1 MSAPDADWAPLLARL
16 QSLLPPPL
24 PVLDW
29 QASAYRWRKQ
39 KNLLGEQGYLQPVL
53 HASRIRL
60 HDIQHVE

>member
-1 MSAPDADWAPLLARL
+1 MSAPDADWTPLLARL

-29 QASAYRWRKQ
+29 KASAYRWRKQ

-53 HASRIRL
+53 HASRIR
-60 HDIQHVE
+60 